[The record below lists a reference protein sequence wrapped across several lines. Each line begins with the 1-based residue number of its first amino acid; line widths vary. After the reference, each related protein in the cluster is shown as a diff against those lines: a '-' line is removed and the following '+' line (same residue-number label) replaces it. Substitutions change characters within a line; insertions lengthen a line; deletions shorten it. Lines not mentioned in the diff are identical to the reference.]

1 MPRPNPEAPAKDPAV
16 PAAVRVAVK
25 VEVRVAL
32 LEDQADQE
40 AAQAAVEAEVRQV
53 PPEARAAAVVAVQI
67 VLAGVP
73 VDRVAAQAAEGA
85 EVPVAQRAVRGDL
98 GAVRTALG
106 EAVLSVQ
113 PEVPAAVVLADPAG
127 QAVVRVV
134 VVPLSDLDLM
144 AVPAAFRMAQLG

>member
-1 MPRPNPEAPAKDPAV
+1 M
-16 PAAVRVAVK
+16 
-25 VEVRVAL
+25 EVRVAL

-73 VDRVAAQAAEGA
+73 VDRVAAQAVEGA
-85 EVPVAQRAVRGDL
+85 EVPVAQRAARGDL
-98 GAVRTALG
+98 GAVRTALE

-113 PEVPAAVVLADPAG
+113 PEVPAAVVRADPAG
-127 QAVVRVV
+127 QVVVRGV
-134 VVPLSDLDLM
+134 VVPLSDPDQL
-144 AVPAAFRMAQLG
+144 AVPAAFRKARRV

>member
-1 MPRPNPEAPAKDPAV
+1 M
-16 PAAVRVAVK
+16 
-25 VEVRVAL
+25 EVRVAL

-53 PPEARAAAVVAVQI
+53 PPEARAAAVVAVQV

-73 VDRVAAQAAEGA
+73 VARVAAQAVEGA
-85 EVPVAQRAVRGDL
+85 EVPVAQRAAREDL

-113 PEVPAAVVLADPAG
+113 PEVPAVVVRADPAG
-127 QAVVRVV
+127 QAVVRGV
-134 VVPLSDLDLM
+134 VVPLSDPDQL
-144 AVPAAFRMAQLG
+144 AVPAVFRMARRV

>member
-1 MPRPNPEAPAKDPAV
+1 M
-16 PAAVRVAVK
+16 
-25 VEVRVAL
+25 EVRVAL

-73 VDRVAAQAAEGA
+73 VDRVAAQAVEGA
-85 EVPVAQRAVRGDL
+85 EVPVAQRAARGDL
-98 GAVRTALG
+98 GAVRTALE

-113 PEVPAAVVLADPAG
+113 PEVPAAVVRADPAG
-127 QAVVRVV
+127 QVVVRGV
-134 VVPLSDLDLM
+134 VVPLSDPDQL
-144 AVPAAFRMAQLG
+144 AVPAAFRKAQRV